1 MEKTK
6 NLELQKLLKELKIAS
21 IQNQAKIWKRIAND
35 LEKSTRSR
43 REVNVFKLAQTT
55 KENDVVIVPGK
66 VLGTGDIDHKI
77 TVAAYAFSKQ
87 AQDKI
92 NKKGK
97 AITLTD
103 LLKENPKGKK
113 IKIIG

>member
-6 NLELQKLLKELKIAS
+6 NLELQELIKELKTAS
-21 IQNQAKIWKRIAND
+21 IQNEAKIWKRIATD

-55 KENDVVIVPGK
+55 KENDVVVVPGK
-66 VLGTGDIDHKI
+66 VLGTGDINHKL
-77 TVAAYAFSKQ
+77 TVAAHSFSKQ
-87 AQDKI
+87 ALDKI
-92 NKKGK
+92 NKNGK
-97 AITLTD
+97 AITLKD
-103 LLKENPKGKK
+103 LVKENPKGKK